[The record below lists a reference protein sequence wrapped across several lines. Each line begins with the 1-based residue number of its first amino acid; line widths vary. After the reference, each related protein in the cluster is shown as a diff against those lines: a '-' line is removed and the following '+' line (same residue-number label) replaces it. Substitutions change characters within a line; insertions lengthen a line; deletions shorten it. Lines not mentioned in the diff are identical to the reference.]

1 MGPANPRVEVVQKQE
16 ERTMGLRKILGVGMS
31 IASEI
36 VPTMKLWGPII
47 GRAIPGQV
55 DDKAIARAMAIG
67 ERGTNM
73 FTTFNAIV
81 VDVQQTGHILG
92 GNTLSN
98 EQKAL
103 VSGTRMGNEI
113 VMAMELAGA
122 TLPKEKADKFRE
134 ACSRMGGAWADAM
147 ECFEKD

>member
-1 MGPANPRVEVVQKQE
+1 
-16 ERTMGLRKILGVGMS
+16 MGLRKILGAGLS

-47 GRAIPGQV
+47 GRAIPGQA
-55 DDKAIARAMAIG
+55 DDKAIARATAMG

-73 FTTFNAIV
+73 FTAFNAIV

-92 GNTLSN
+92 DNTLSN

-103 VSGTRMGNEI
+103 MSGTRMGNEI
-113 VMAMELAGA
+113 VLAMELAGA
-122 TLPKEKADKFRE
+122 KLQKEKAAKFKD